1 MISEINTNRPT
12 INMILIKPAHA
23 QVLSPDLPARS
34 ILAAKKFMSWLEMSA
49 PAKFGHQSL

>member
-1 MISEINTNRPT
+1 
-12 INMILIKPAHA
+12 MILIKPAHA

-49 PAKFGHQSL
+49 PARFGHQSL